1 MFRTMLITMNSSQEP
16 KIEIGLTELL
26 RILQRSTKNMELE
39 LGKRVASEFVLQLN
53 KRGHIDTKTLGD
65 ILGELNPGLRQ
76 PEKIVVATRTVP
88 YWWPEE
94 IGKNGLMW
102 RDSR

>member
-1 MFRTMLITMNSSQEP
+1 MEV
-16 KIEIGLTELL
+16 GLG
-26 RILQRSTKNMELE
+26 N
-39 LGKRVASEFVLQLN
+39 RVASEFTLELH

-76 PEKIVVATRTVP
+76 PEKVIVATRTVP

-94 IGKNGLMW
+94 VDKNGLIW
-102 RDSR
+102 RDLR